1 MSLDRGKIV
10 KIKTYHELVSS
21 GLWKKNGSILERDER
36 KMRRFYENCGIYI
49 PDDMFKYLGKSWK
62 IDRVLDSENFK
73 IVGCSY
79 TFHISLIDR
88 NNKFDNKFEIE

>member
-1 MSLDRGKIV
+1 MSLVRGKIV
-10 KIKTYHELVSS
+10 KIKTYQELISG
-21 GLWKKNGSILERDER
+21 GLWKKRGSILERDER

-49 PDDMFKYLGKSWK
+49 PDDMFKYLGHSWK
-62 IDRVLDSENFK
+62 IDHVLDSENFK

-88 NNKFDNKFEIE
+88 NNKFEIE